1 MTEEPEP
8 SLNFEDVIDETF
20 IKLGRL
26 QIHPQ
31 ALFLNTFK
39 FTAMSLQTHSKES
52 HEGYKN

>member
-39 FTAMSLQTHSKES
+39 FTAMSWQTHSKES